1 MNDVAARLEEC
12 FLTVFPDLPR
22 ERVAA
27 AAMTSVEEWDS
38 VTSVTLLSVVEEEFG
53 VSLGSDV
60 DALVSFEAI
69 LRHLRAGSDGQEEGH
84 VPGRPAS

>member
-1 MNDVAARLEEC
+1 MNDVAARLEAC

-22 ERVAA
+22 AQVAA
-27 AAMTSVEEWDS
+27 ATMTSVEEWDS
-38 VTSVTLLSVVEEEFG
+38 VISVTLLSVVEEEFG

-60 DALVSFEAI
+60 EELVSFEAI
-69 LRHLRAGSDGQEEGH
+69 LRRLRAGSDGQEEGR